1 MNANREDRLTEFY
14 NALGFQRGIAFTEED
29 RREMPDSLPAAVYVE
44 DIHKDGEINPRTRLL
59 RAIVRNHS
67 ADRYFF
73 TGMRGSGKTTELLK
87 LKAELE
93 GKGFVAFYA
102 DLSEFLP
109 ENEPVKIGDFM
120 LLLVSVLAD
129 RVKDRYGSDFSKESF
144 FTEFIAFLNSEIKVE
159 GLEWSADTFLGKI
172 GIKGKLK
179 QNQTV
184 RQKLQQV
191 AEGRLDQLLN
201 AVNRLIDDI
210 VAWVKRGSST
220 TRVIYL
226 VDSVE
231 RLRGLGEKQSK
242 EVFDS
247 LEHLFSTHADNLRFS
262 TLSVVY
268 SVPPYLRA
276 VVGASE
282 SNLMCSLPAIRIFK
296 NPLSVANE
304 STPEESQATAEVVSE
319 DVEKMM
325 ALVKACCADSAIY
338 PASVAKMMAVVNARF
353 SGWQEFFTPA
363 DLVRLVKDSGGDL
376 REFFLLLRACLSMV
390 DGDDDSKFPIPPA
403 IIEQAEKER
412 RNQFGMIPQAEMD
425 WLKRVMERHDH
436 GKLKDEETP
445 TLAYLLDGK
454 LMFQY
459 RNGSNWYDV
468 HPLLREQVKHHG
480 ANAAPAS

>member
-1 MNANREDRLTEFY
+1 MAANREERLTEFY
-14 NALGFQRGIAFTEED
+14 NALAFQRGIAFTDED
-29 RREMPDSLPAAVYVE
+29 RREMPDALPAEVYVE
-44 DIHKDGEINPRTRLL
+44 DIHRDGDINPRTRLL
-59 RAIVRNHS
+59 RSILRNNS

-102 DLSEFLP
+102 DMSEFLP

-129 RVKDRYGSDFSKESF
+129 RVMDRYGKDFTKESF
-144 FTEFIAFLNSEIKVE
+144 FTEFFAFLSREIQVE
-159 GLEWSADTFLGKI
+159 GLEWSADTFFGKI

-179 QNQTV
+179 QNPTA

-191 AEGRLDQLLN
+191 AEGRLDQLFR
-201 AVNRLIDDI
+201 AVSKLIDEI
-210 VAWVKRGSST
+210 VAYIRRGSST

-231 RLRGLGEKQSK
+231 RLRGIGEKQSK

-247 LEHLFSTHADNLRFS
+247 LEYLFSTHADNLRFS
-262 TLSVVY
+262 LLSVVY

-282 SNLMCSLPAIRIFK
+282 SNLICSLPAIRIFK
-296 NPLSVANE
+296 NPLAQDPAAEPHKPQDEDAAVYPE
-304 STPEESQATAEVVSE
+304 S
-319 DVEKMM
+319 
-325 ALVKACCADSAIY
+325 I
-338 PASVAKMMAVVNARF
+338 AKMVAVIEARYPN
-353 SGWQEFFTPA
+353 WQEFFTPA
-363 DLVRLVKDSGGDL
+363 ALKGLVKDSGGDL

-390 DGDDDSKFPIPPA
+390 DGDDDGKFPIPPS

-412 RNQFGMIPQAEMD
+412 RNQFGMIPLAEMD
-425 WLKRVMERHDH
+425 WLKRVMESHGH
-436 GKLKDEETP
+436 GKLKDDETP

-454 LMFQY
+454 LMFQC

-468 HPLLREQVKHHG
+468 HPLLQDIVRRHVV
-480 ANAAPAS
+480 NAAPAS